1 MKLRTDENLC
11 ELRRGTTIANIIPV
25 WFGWYHQAV
34 HMKNLSELFVEHIP
48 KEFGRVELIKDSYRK
63 LSLKH
68 KEQEGWGA
76 SAKIQ
81 RASLKSKVVNN
92 FQHFQTF
99 LKPAVVA
106 ISHSCKRF
114 IILEYF
120 YTNIKIETKVGR

>member
-1 MKLRTDENLC
+1 
-11 ELRRGTTIANIIPV
+11 
-25 WFGWYHQAV
+25 
-34 HMKNLSELFVEHIP
+34 MKNLSEVFVEHIP

-92 FQHFQTF
+92 FH
-99 LKPAVVA
+99 V
-106 ISHSCKRF
+106 R
-114 IILEYF
+114 ILLNNENKECLLELILPF
-120 YTNIKIETKVGR
+120 FK